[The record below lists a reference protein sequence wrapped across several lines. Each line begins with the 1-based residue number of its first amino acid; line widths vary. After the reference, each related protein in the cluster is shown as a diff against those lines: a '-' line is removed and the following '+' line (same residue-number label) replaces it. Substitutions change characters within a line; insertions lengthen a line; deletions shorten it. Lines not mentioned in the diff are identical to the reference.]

1 MINNSIRN
9 YFNFLSFWIYHF
21 RTWVLIMLLMRCAFI
36 FIYHKAGIGLGSGT
50 LDYDDYYITAENVAN
65 GKGFISPESNLYSR
79 AFLGDNYYFAAE
91 PGYVLFLVMFLPNK
105 LDHLLIT
112 IVSNSLLYI
121 LIMWLI
127 WKSFALL
134 GLDKK
139 LFVIAMILLLV
150 NPHIIHYSLRG
161 SPELLRIAV
170 ILATFYNFLLIVKTG
185 FLKRSQ
191 IILLGILGGFS
202 ILVRIT
208 FIMIPFFLLPLIVK
222 YSNEKLTST
231 IIYISAIL
239 IMLMP
244 WVYRNYHDF
253 GLITIDYRLTHRHLE
268 VSNIPK
274 EVDLRKYKIAFGT
287 WRVTDNDKWLKL
299 KAEMNADSLNRMLS
313 NIDDKPVQ
321 WLKMYG
327 LIGWELFKP
336 FPQGGK
342 LIRIM
347 QSTIFASYDPVI
359 SKLILQT
366 YSLFI
371 NIPWLLGFAL
381 FSSGTIK
388 DLKPLWFWF
397 SIGFL
402 SFICAHLLSNN
413 PHSRY
418 MLPLLPIGYIAFFTF
433 VDRNLRSKIKVG

>member
-1 MINNSIRN
+1 MLKYFIIFINK
-9 YFNFLSFWIYHF
+9 WIYRF
-21 RTWVLIMLLMRCAFI
+21 RTWVLIMMLMRCTFI
-36 FIYHKAGIGLGSGT
+36 FFYHKADIGLGSGT

-65 GKGFISPESNLYSR
+65 GKGFISPENNLFSR
-79 AFLGDNYYFAAE
+79 AHLGDNYYFAAE
-91 PGYVLFLVMFLPNK
+91 PGYVLFLLMFLPNK
-105 LDHLLIT
+105 VDHLTIT
-112 IVSNSLLYI
+112 LFSNSLLYI

-139 LFVIAMILLLV
+139 LLIIVMILLLV
-150 NPHIIHYSLRG
+150 NPNIIHYSLRG
-161 SPELLRIAV
+161 SPEFLRMAV
-170 ILATFYNFLLIVKTG
+170 ILTTFFYFLSIVPTG
-185 FLKRSQ
+185 LNSSQ
-191 IILLGILGGFS
+191 IILLGVLGGFS

-222 YSNEKLTST
+222 YSDKKLTSA
-231 IIYISAIL
+231 IIYTSSIL
-239 IMLMP
+239 IVLMP

-253 GLITIDYRLTHRHLE
+253 GLITIDHRLTHG
-268 VSNIPK
+268 VNNIP
-274 EVDLRKYKIAFGT
+274 EQVDLRKYKIAFGT
-287 WRVTDNDKWLKL
+287 WRITDNDKWLRL
-299 KAEMNADSLNRMLS
+299 RAETSADNLNEMLS
-313 NIDDKPVQ
+313 TIDDKPGQ

-327 LIGWELFKP
+327 LIFWELFKP
-336 FPQGGK
+336 FPEGGK

-347 QSTIFASYDPVI
+347 QSTILSSFEPVI

-366 YSLFI
+366 YSFII

-381 FSSGTIK
+381 FSLGTIK

-397 SIGFL
+397 NLGFF

-433 VDRNLRSKIKVG
+433 VNRNLKSKIKAE